1 MSKVIVI
8 TGAGVGLGRTLARR
22 FAADGD
28 QVVLLGR
35 TASKVEAAASEIGER
50 AMALGC
56 DVGQPDS
63 VRAAFKAIADR
74 HGRIDV
80 LINNAAIFEPYKLVD
95 ATDEQLLNAVN
106 TNLLGPMLCV
116 RSALPL
122 MQSGALIINVTS
134 EGVDIRLPCLIPYQS
149 TKAGVESLSRNLAD
163 ELRPDGIRVTAIRCG
178 QMFEEGKTWDVD
190 MNAAIAFHQAAM
202 ERGINLRERPISQF
216 TSLEAI
222 FRMVIDLPPDVHSE
236 FITVGG
242 RHPS

>member
-63 VRAAFKAIADR
+63 VRATFKTIKDR

-149 TKAGVESLSRNLAD
+149 TKAGVESNTS
-163 ELRPDGIRVTAIRCG
+163 G
-178 QMFEEGKTWDVD
+178 
-190 MNAAIAFHQAAM
+190 NA
-202 ERGINLRERPISQF
+202 RGCNYF
-216 TSLEAI
+216 K
-222 FRMVIDLPPDVHSE
+222 
-236 FITVGG
+236 
-242 RHPS
+242 